1 MSDESLEAT
10 VERCRQGD
18 QQAWAE
24 LVDATADDIYRL
36 AVSFTRNRA
45 EAEDLTQDVFL
56 KLWQNLHRYI
66 PGSSFRAWAYRVAR
80 NLFVDAYRRARDVRQ
95 ATWIDPEFLDM
106 LPGTDDPHT
115 QAVRNQRLQIARTA
129 LARLPEE
136 LAQLLLLRDFAD
148 WSYEEL
154 AAELD
159 VPLGTIKSRLNRAR
173 RELASVVGLHLV
185 PRTTTNPA
193 GATA

>member
-1 MSDESLEAT
+1 MRDESLEAT

-18 QQAWAE
+18 QQAWGE

-36 AVSFTRNRA
+36 AVSFARNRT
-45 EAEDLTQDVFL
+45 EAEDLTQEVFL
-56 KLWQNLHRYI
+56 RLWQNLHRYI

-95 ATWIDPEFLDM
+95 ATWVDPEFLDL
-106 LPGTDDPHT
+106 LPGSDDPHT
-115 QAVRNQRLQIARTA
+115 SAVRNQRLQIARTA

-159 VPLGTIKSRLNRAR
+159 VPLGTVKSRLNRAR
-173 RELASVVGLHLV
+173 RELASAVGLQLV
-185 PRTTTNPA
+185 PRGPVPA
-193 GATA
+193 GATT

>member
-18 QQAWAE
+18 QHAWAE

-106 LPGTDDPHT
+106 LPGSDDPHT

-173 RELASVVGLHLV
+173 RELASVVGVHLV
-185 PRTTTNPA
+185 PRAPSPA

>member
-18 QQAWAE
+18 QHAWAE

-95 ATWIDPEFLDM
+95 ATWVDPEFLDM
-106 LPGTDDPHT
+106 LPGADDPHT

-185 PRTTTNPA
+185 PRAPSPA

>member
-1 MSDESLEAT
+1 MRDESLEAV
-10 VERCRQGD
+10 VERCRHGD
-18 QQAWAE
+18 QQAWGE

-36 AVSFTRNRA
+36 AVSFARNRS

-56 KLWQNLHRYI
+56 RLWQNLYRFK

-80 NLFVDAYRRARDVRQ
+80 NLFVDAYRRARQARQ
-95 ATWIDPEFLDM
+95 ATWVDPEFLET
-106 LPGTDDPHT
+106 LAGSDDPHT
-115 QAVRNQRLQIARTA
+115 SAVRNQRLQIARTA

-154 AAELD
+154 AVELE
-159 VPLGTIKSRLNRAR
+159 VPLGTVKSRLNRAR
-173 RELASVVGLHLV
+173 RELASVVGMQLV
-185 PRTTTNPA
+185 PRHPVPA
-193 GATA
+193 GATP

>member
-18 QQAWAE
+18 QHAWAE

-106 LPGTDDPHT
+106 LPGSDDPHT

-185 PRTTTNPA
+185 PRAPSPA